1 MTNKLLE
8 KTGLNRQGFS
18 SFFLILTVAILT
30 RLPYFFETDI
40 DWDESTFILLG
51 QSVLDGHL
59 PYTDLLDVK
68 PPLHWYIF
76 TSIIWLAQHSFVF
89 LRFLGAMIVAL
100 IGLINYEIASRIWN
114 KKAGLI
120 SGILVI
126 FLIDLNPGGQS
137 IMSEHLALVPM
148 MLSFALIL
156 FCPKNN
162 SAFIVSGL
170 CMGLAIMIRLNLAY
184 VGLFTGLYI
193 LFVSIENDFPKYKL
207 ILLPGVFFALGNLA
221 SILVTLLP
229 HLITDNLEAL
239 NIGLIK
245 ASLNYSQQSD
255 FLNVIVNQLGFVA
268 DILAMTISI
277 AFSVVFGPTLFFAI
291 SQLIQ
296 VQKQEQ
302 KLNFFEK
309 RFYTIGILF
318 GLSIEFSILR
328 TSVFYKHY
336 VIQFLPMAA
345 LLAAPAIA
353 NFLDRKD
360 NLKKQLVAIVLS
372 VLLVHFSLQYYKT
385 GSYCLNSPSCL
396 HGTSITVKHYLAE
409 HNPLNGNIWLTR
421 GHLAY
426 WFAGVTPIT
435 PLVTHPSNINKRF
448 LLESWYG
455 QEATLSQEIDK
466 IFAKKPVLI
475 IGASL
480 QDYLHDSTAQAR
492 LDDFIQSDY
501 VELPA
506 LGKLHIYQ
514 RQG

>member
-1 MTNKLLE
+1 M
-8 KTGLNRQGFS
+8 
-18 SFFLILTVAILT
+18 
-30 RLPYFFETDI
+30 
-40 DWDESTFILLG
+40 
-51 QSVLDGHL
+51 DGHL
-59 PYTDLLDVK
+59 PYTALLDVK

-76 TSIIWLAQHSFVF
+76 ASIIWLAQHSFVF
-89 LRFLGAMIVAL
+89 LRFLGAIIVAL
-100 IGLINYEIASRIWN
+100 IGFINYEIAKRIWN
-114 KKAGLI
+114 KTTGLI

-126 FLIDLNPGGQS
+126 FLINLNPGGQS
-137 IMSEHLALVPM
+137 IMSEHLALIPM

-156 FCPKNN
+156 FCPKNKP
-162 SAFIVSGL
+162 ALAASGL

-184 VGLFTGLYI
+184 LGLFVGFYI
-193 LFVSIENDFPKYKL
+193 LFISIKSGFPNYKL
-207 ILLPGVFFALGNLA
+207 VLLPGICFALGNLGGM
-221 SILVTLLP
+221 LVILLP
-229 HLITDNLEAL
+229 YFVTGNLEAL

-268 DILAMTISI
+268 DIFVMTISI
-277 AFSVVFGPTLFFAI
+277 AFSAVFGPTLFFAF

-296 VQKQEQ
+296 VQRQEQ
-302 KLNFFEK
+302 KLDFFKK
-309 RFYTIGILF
+309 RFYIIGILF
-318 GLSIEFSILR
+318 CLSIEFSILR

-336 VIQFLPMAA
+336 IIQFLPIFS

-360 NLKKQLVAIVLS
+360 NFKKQLVAVILS
-372 VLLVHFSLQYYKT
+372 VLLVHFSLQYFKT

-396 HGTSITVKHYLAE
+396 HGTSITVKQYLVE
-409 HNPLNGNIWLTR
+409 HGPLNGNIWLTR

-426 WFAGVTPIT
+426 WFAGWTPIT

-455 QEATLSQEIDK
+455 QEATVSQEIDK

-480 QDYLHDSTAQAR
+480 QDYLRDSTAQAR

-501 VELPA
+501 LELPG
-506 LGKLHIYQ
+506 LEKLHIYQ